1 MKISTVEDL
10 RNFIEGFLKSKGV
23 KGRVLLFGSRARG
36 DHTVHSDV
44 DIAIDTDAD
53 IEDLLQELK
62 EIIEESELPQ
72 KVDLL
77 ILSKAP
83 PDLRREI
90 EKEGKVWIDL
100 RGQ

>member
-10 RNFIEGFLKSKGV
+10 RNFIEGFLRSKGV

-100 RGQ
+100 RER